1 MLDKS
6 DIGNEVVYVKTTM
19 QLQDGEIRFE
29 EGEKLKLLA
38 VDEEAVREGDS
49 TTIYMIGRD
58 EDEAFRMSDE
68 QIHDVDMLELLD

>member
-6 DIGNEVVYVKTTM
+6 DIGNNVVQVKTTM

-29 EGEKLKLLA
+29 KGEKLKLLA
-38 VDEEAVREGDS
+38 VDEEAEREGDS

-58 EDEAFRMSDE
+58 GDEAFRMSDE
-68 QIHDVDMLELLD
+68 QIHDIDMLELLD